1 MTSPIAPEPASAPD
15 PAAFPAPPPGC
26 PAHAGSGALR
36 LYGPEHAADPQATF
50 AALRKQGSVAPVE
63 IAPGVD
69 ADLVLGYQ
77 SALEVLR
84 SPERFSKDP
93 RNWRAL
99 EDGSVPAD
107 SPVVPMMGY
116 RPNALWS
123 DGEAHARYRGAIT
136 DSLGQVDPN
145 ALRGYVEDSADILID
160 RIGARGNAD
169 LLGEYGALLPLL
181 VFNRLFGC
189 PADIGDKLVVGMSG
203 IFDADA
209 DSEKANQLLTE
220 GMLELVALKRRQPG
234 ADVTSWM
241 MAHPAGLSDE
251 EMLHQLVLLV
261 GAGTEPE
268 QNLICNA
275 LLLLLS
281 DDRFAGD
288 LAGGSM
294 PVDEALDEVLWGD
307 PPLANYAVHYAIQ
320 DTEVDGVELVAGRP
334 ILVSFTAANT
344 DPALSGERRGGN
356 RAHLSWSAGPHTC
369 PAKSPARLI
378 AAVAVEKLLDRLPD
392 IELDCEVGQL
402 EWRQGPFHRALVA
415 LPVVFPPIT
424 ISAPAAAEET
434 SGAPAWTTQPAPPT
448 PSATPQPP
456 SSSTRQVGT
465 YTVREPA
472 SANAAPRRWWSFLV
486 GSRRGR

>member
-1 MTSPIAPEPASAPD
+1 
-15 PAAFPAPPPGC
+15 
-26 PAHAGSGALR
+26 
-36 LYGPEHAADPQATF
+36 
-50 AALRKQGSVAPVE
+50 
-63 IAPGVD
+63 
-69 ADLVLGYQ
+69 
-77 SALEVLR
+77 
-84 SPERFSKDP
+84 
-93 RNWRAL
+93 
-99 EDGSVPAD
+99 
-107 SPVVPMMGY
+107 
-116 RPNALWS
+116 
-123 DGEAHARYRGAIT
+123 
-136 DSLGQVDPN
+136 
-145 ALRGYVEDSADILID
+145 
-160 RIGARGNAD
+160 
-169 LLGEYGALLPLL
+169 
-181 VFNRLFGC
+181 
-189 PADIGDKLVVGMSG
+189 MSG

-456 SSSTRQVGT
+456 RHRPGRSGHTR
-465 YTVREPA
+465 
-472 SANAAPRRWWSFLV
+472 
-486 GSRRGR
+486 

>member
-1 MTSPIAPEPASAPD
+1 MTSPTAPESVPNPETAPAGPPS
-15 PAAFPAPPPGC
+15 PPPGC
-26 PAHAGSGALR
+26 PAHAGGARR
-36 LYGPEHAADPQATF
+36 LYGPEHAADPKATF
-50 AALRKQGSVAPVE
+50 AALRAQGSVAPVE

-69 ADLVLGYQ
+69 ATLVLGYQ

-99 EDGSVPAD
+99 ADGTVPGD
-107 SPVVPMMGY
+107 SPVVPMMMY

-123 DGEAHARYRGAIT
+123 DGEAHARYRGVIT
-136 DSLGQVDPN
+136 DSLSQVDSN
-145 ALRGYVEDSADILID
+145 ALRGYVEESADILID
-160 RIGARGNAD
+160 RIGARGHAD

-189 PADIGDKLVVGMSG
+189 PADIGDKLVAGMSG

-209 DSEKANQLLTE
+209 DSEKANRILGE
-220 GMLELVALKRRQPG
+220 GMAELVALKRGEPG

-241 MAHPAGLSDE
+241 MAHPAQLTDE
-251 EMLHQLVLLV
+251 EMLHQLILLV

-268 QNLICNA
+268 QNLICNS

-294 PVDEALDEVLWGD
+294 PVDEAFDEVLWAD
-307 PPLANYAVHYAIQ
+307 PPLANYAVHYALQ
-320 DTEVDGVELVAGRP
+320 HTEVDGVGLSPGSP

-344 DPALSGERRGGN
+344 DPVLSGERRGGN

-378 AAVAVEKLLDRLPD
+378 ASVAVEKLLDRLPD
-392 IELDCEVGQL
+392 IELDCEVEQL

-415 LPVVFPPIT
+415 LPVVYPPIT
-424 ISAPAAAEET
+424 VTAPAAAEET
-434 SGAPAWTTQPAPPT
+434 PGATGWTTER
-448 PSATPQPP
+448 TPQTP
-456 SSSTRQVGT
+456 SSSTPQGVT
-465 YTVREPA
+465 STAREPD
-472 SANAAPRRWWSFLV
+472 SANAAPRRWWSFLA

>member
-1 MTSPIAPEPASAPD
+1 MTSPSAPQPAPATEPAASPV
-15 PAAFPAPPPGC
+15 PPPGC
-26 PAHAGSGALR
+26 PAHAGGGALR
-36 LYGPEHAADPQATF
+36 LYGPEHAADPKATF
-50 AALRKQGSVAPVE
+50 EALRARGSVAPVE
-63 IAPGVD
+63 IAPGVE
-69 ADLVLGYQ
+69 ANLVLGYQ

-93 RNWRAL
+93 RNWKAL
-99 EDGSVPAD
+99 ADGSVPAD
-107 SPVVPMMGY
+107 SPVVPMMMY

-123 DGEAHARYRGAIT
+123 DGEAHARYRGVIT
-136 DSLGQVDPN
+136 DSLSQVDPN
-145 ALRGYVEDSADILID
+145 ALRGYVEESADILID

-209 DSEKANQLLTE
+209 DADKANQILTE
-220 GMLELVALKRRQPG
+220 GLAELVALKRREPG

-241 MAHPAGLSDE
+241 MAHPAGLGDE
-251 EMLHQLVLLV
+251 EMLHQLALLM

-294 PVDEALDEVLWGD
+294 PVDEALDEVLWAD
-307 PPLANYAVHYAIQ
+307 PPIANYAVHYALQ
-320 DTEVDGVELVAGRP
+320 DTEVDGVEVVAGRP
-334 ILVSFTAANT
+334 LLVSFTAANT
-344 DPALSGERRGGN
+344 DPALSGERRSGN

-378 AAVAVEKLLDRLPD
+378 SAVAVEKLLDRLPD
-392 IELDCEVGQL
+392 IELDCEVDQL

-415 LPVVFPPIT
+415 LPVVYPPIT
-424 ISAPAAAEET
+424 VTAPAAADEP
-434 SGAPAWTTQPAPPT
+434 SGVTAWKTEPAPASPTPAP
-448 PSATPQPP
+448 AP
-456 SSSTRQVGT
+456 SSSTPQAAT
-465 YTVREPA
+465 STPREPV
-472 SANAAPRRWWSFLV
+472 SVNAAPRRWWNFLA